1 MYNFFEYYTRLVS
14 GQTDAF
20 SIIPDHKCPNTSFSF
35 PVQMTYFSLKK
46 TTAIKIQNTV
56 RSSRSQMFCKIGVF
70 KSFANFTR
78 KQPCLSLFLTKLQ
91 SLFTLMAPLE
101 WEVFTNIKKQKQL
114 SC

>member
-46 TTAIKIQNTV
+46 MTAIKIQNTV
-56 RSSRSQMFCKIGVF
+56 RSSHSVKQVLLKVLQILQENNRVLV
-70 KSFANFTR
+70 SF
-78 KQPCLSLFLTKLQ
+78 
-91 SLFTLMAPLE
+91 
-101 WEVFTNIKKQKQL
+101 
-114 SC
+114 